1 MQKIREAEDKEFCH
15 RCDRETFRKQGKNG
29 QRCCAECGTYDWFQE
44 ELSARRC
51 WFVDPQ
57 RNGSVTDGPADG

>member
-44 ELSARRC
+44 ELA
-51 WFVDPQ
+51 Q
-57 RNGSVTDGPADG
+57 RKKRPWRHAQT